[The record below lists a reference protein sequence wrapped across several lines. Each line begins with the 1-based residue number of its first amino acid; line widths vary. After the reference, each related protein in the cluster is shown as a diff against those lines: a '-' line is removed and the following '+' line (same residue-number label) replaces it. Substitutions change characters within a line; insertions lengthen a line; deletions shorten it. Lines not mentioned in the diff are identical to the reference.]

1 MTQLFADA
9 GLADIIFKVSY
20 PGDCYIKL
28 LEVGDLVIK
37 TLSFSIVPE
46 MYKIKPFS

>member
-9 GLADIIFKVSY
+9 GLADIIFKVIY

-28 LEVGDLVIK
+28 LEVSDLVIR